1 MISVQKVF
9 GLLAPAVVNLY
20 CTGVALNFSTWF
32 MKNIL
37 FEQEEINI
45 WNKQYCVEN
54 KTEIMQHVIKML

>member
-45 WNKQYCVEN
+45 
-54 KTEIMQHVIKML
+54 